1 MGLTLYFPLF
11 PYWTLG
17 LSISWYSHLMDRP
30 WIFFPNLEFIQLS
43 DKHFL
48 SQWSIIVVRCSN
60 SSVIYFF
67 FWSIFSI
74 LLSLQLLLLLQDG
87 SLLAA
92 TINGFPLSTAKI
104 TEKRKIIEEIALADV
119 KKVRHYFSHHRSSF
133 VTILLYIYIQ
143 SNLVIVNFFCSQQNC
158 LLLPGCSSYLAV
170 PYHQVW
176 LYYLPVALLM
186 IFLSPF

>member
-1 MGLTLYFPLF
+1 M
-11 PYWTLG
+11 
-17 LSISWYSHLMDRP
+17 LSI
-30 WIFFPNLEFIQLS
+30 
-43 DKHFL
+43 
-48 SQWSIIVVRCSN
+48 
-60 SSVIYFF
+60 FF

-133 VTILLYIYIQ
+133 VTILLYLYSVKLGDSELFWFRAKLFTIAR
-143 SNLVIVNFFCSQQNC
+143 LFK
-158 LLLPGCSSYLAV
+158 LSSRSLSPSLTVLFTSSLTYDFSITILKIGSPLELSWVV
-170 PYHQVW
+170 PYQDVLCIILISQEKNLCFEIGYSNQWWFHFEHWIQYGFYQCW
-176 LYYLPVALLM
+176 L
-186 IFLSPF
+186 

>member
-1 MGLTLYFPLF
+1 MLNLLHKKCKLRGVHTWSNSKKCKRNLWRL
-11 PYWTLG
+11 PYLPQ
-17 LSISWYSHLMDRP
+17 R
-30 WIFFPNLEFIQLS
+30 
-43 DKHFL
+43 
-48 SQWSIIVVRCSN
+48 SIIVVRCSN
-60 SSVIYFF
+60 SSIIYFF

-133 VTILLYIYIQ
+133 VTILLYTIIIYIR
-143 SNLVIVNFFCSQQNC
+143 SNLVIVNFFDSQ
-158 LLLPGCSSYLAV
+158 
-170 PYHQVW
+170 
-176 LYYLPVALLM
+176 
-186 IFLSPF
+186 